1 MMEPFETIDIQEL
14 PLSIPMIRRKVEDFL
29 GSNGLRLGEVD
40 LYLAVLSDDGAIL
53 AGGGLQR
60 DILKCLAVS
69 AEARS
74 LGLSVPLISRL
85 ISVASERG
93 YTNVKVF
100 TKPENRALFE
110 SLGFKLL
117 AEAPKAILLENGRA
131 LADYCQYLRA
141 HPAPG
146 VILMN
151 ANPFTLGHRYLIEQA
166 DFSTRPT
173 GLGRN
178 DKDPAPG
185 LGRNDKVSVI
195 SSDARR
201 AESRNLVIIPVKE
214 DASRFSYAERLAM
227 IRAGAGDWADVVEGS
242 DYQISAATFPTYFL
256 KDLSDAAETQMRL
269 DIDLFGRHIAPELG
283 ARVRFVGTEPSDPL
297 TARYNALMKE
307 LLPKYG
313 VQLVEIPRLTC
324 SPDCAEDSS
333 TPPAATLRMTRG
345 TTPERV
351 GEPAPSCTEDSST
364 PPTAPL
370 RMTRGATPGP
380 VGEPV
385 EPPVLRPAQ
394 EPVTATSVRAL
405 LDAGRFKEASALTPE
420 STWPY
425 LLADLAERALRME
438 LDTPMKPGLVG
449 PDSTG
454 AHQDMDYDVMRKG
467 IAAIRPFFPRMAM
480 AETPEELRQL
490 GIDAEAAMLAA
501 TGGVNTHRGAIFAL
515 GLALSAALR
524 TSSAAQPPH
533 PAEDRP
539 AQLAHNEQVMR
550 NSLVQMYQ
558 GICSNQLKV
567 NGLGGAQISHGSAA
581 VRQYGVKGA
590 RELASEGYQALFE
603 DWLPYYRN
611 LQISPLASLGRND
624 KENTLGRNNNTPC
637 HFERSREICTL
648 LRIMATLDDTCVIHR
663 VGYERAQEIKDEAR
677 ALLKEIPGQA
687 GNDGKGQAGNDGG
700 STGSPTVTTS
710 SGTARLKAMCEKYA
724 AEGISPGGAADML
737 ALTIFIDSILN

>member
-1 MMEPFETIDIQEL
+1 MV
-14 PLSIPMIRRKVEDFL
+14 RRQVEDFL

-40 LYLAVLSDDGAIL
+40 LYLAVLSAEGTIL

-85 ISVASERG
+85 LSLAFERG
-93 YTNVKVF
+93 CTNVKVF
-100 TKPENRALFE
+100 TKPENLSVFE

-117 AEAPKAILLENGRA
+117 ASAPKAILLENGRG
-131 LADYCQYLRA
+131 LADYCAYLRA
-141 HPAPG
+141 HPSPG
-146 VILMN
+146 VIIMN

-166 DFSTRPT
+166 DFSARPT

-178 DKDPAPG
+178 DKDPSIG
-185 LGRNDKVSVI
+185 HGRNDKSIVISSDARRAEPFVI

-214 DASRFSYAERLAM
+214 DASRFPYTERLAM
-227 IRAGAGDWADVVEGS
+227 LRAGAGDIADVVEGS

-256 KDLSDAAETQMRL
+256 KNLSDAAETQMRL
-269 DIDLFGRHIAPELG
+269 DIDLFGRHIAPALG
-283 ARVRFVGTEPSDPL
+283 ARVRFVGTEPADPL
-297 TARYNALMKE
+297 TARYNALLKE
-307 LLPKYG
+307 LLPNYG

-324 SPDCAEDSS
+324 TPNCTEDSS
-333 TPPAATLRMTRG
+333 TPPSAPLRMTRG
-345 TTPERV
+345 TTPE
-351 GEPAPSCTEDSST
+351 
-364 PPTAPL
+364 
-370 RMTRGATPGP
+370 P
-380 VGEPV
+380 VAEPV
-385 EPPVLRPAQ
+385 EAPALRQAQ
-394 EPVTATSVRAL
+394 GPVTATEVRAL
-405 LDAGRFKEASALTPE
+405 LDEGRFKEASALTPA

-449 PDSTG
+449 PDSVG
-454 AHQDMDYDVMRKG
+454 AHKDMDYDVMRKG

-480 AETPEELRQL
+480 AATPEELRQL
-490 GIDAEAAMLAA
+490 GIDAETAMLAA

-515 GLALSAALR
+515 GLALNAALR
-524 TSSAAQPPH
+524 TLSAAQPLR
-533 PAEDRP
+533 PAESRP

-558 GICSNQLKV
+558 GIYRNQLKA
-567 NGLGGAQISHGSAA
+567 NGLGGTQLSHGGEV

-590 RELASEGYQALFE
+590 RELANEGYQALFE

-624 KENTLGRNNNTPC
+624 NETSLGRNDNGTSLGRNDKM
-637 HFERSREICTL
+637 REICTL

-663 VGYERAQEIKDEAR
+663 AGYARAQEIKAEAS
-677 ALLKEIPGQA
+677 ALAEHFDMDKLK
-687 GNDGKGQAGNDGG
+687 N
-700 STGSPTVTTS
+700 
-710 SGTARLKAMCEKYA
+710 MCERYA

-737 ALTIFIDSILN
+737 ALTIFMDSILN

>member
-1 MMEPFETIDIQEL
+1 
-14 PLSIPMIRRKVEDFL
+14 MIRRQVEDFL

-40 LYLAVLSDDGAIL
+40 LYLAVLSEDGAIL

-85 ISVASERG
+85 LSVASERG

-100 TKPENRALFE
+100 TKPENLSVFE

-117 AEAPKAILLENGRA
+117 ASAPKAILLENGRG
-131 LADYCQYLRA
+131 LADYCTYLRA

-146 VILMN
+146 VLIMN

-166 DFSTRPT
+166 SLSFRAPE
-173 GLGRN
+173 GR
-178 DKDPAPG
+178 
-185 LGRNDKVSVI
+185 
-195 SSDARR
+195 
-201 AESRNLVIIPVKE
+201 RNLTIIPVKE
-214 DASRFSYAERLAM
+214 DASRFPYTERLAM
-227 IRAGAGDWADVVEGS
+227 LRAGAGDLADVVEGS

-269 DIDLFGRHIAPELG
+269 DIDLFGRHIASALG
-283 ARVRFVGTEPSDPL
+283 ARVRFVGTEPADPL
-297 TARYNALMKE
+297 TARYNALLKE

-313 VQLVEIPRLTC
+313 VQLVEIPRLTI
-324 SPDCAEDSS
+324 E
-333 TPPAATLRMTRG
+333 
-345 TTPERV
+345 
-351 GEPAPSCTEDSST
+351 
-364 PPTAPL
+364 
-370 RMTRGATPGP
+370 
-380 VGEPV
+380 
-385 EPPVLRPAQ
+385 Q
-394 EPVTATSVRAL
+394 PVTATEVRSL
-405 LDAGRFKEASALTPE
+405 LDEGRFKAASALTPA

-449 PDSTG
+449 PDSVG
-454 AHQDMDYDVMRKG
+454 AHKDMDYDVMRKG

-480 AETPEELRQL
+480 AGTPEELRQL

-515 GLALSAALR
+515 GLALNAALR
-524 TSSAAQPPH
+524 TLSAAQPLH
-533 PAEDRP
+533 PALDRP
-539 AQLAHNEQVMR
+539 SQLAHNEKVMR

-558 GICSNQLKV
+558 GIYRNQLKA
-567 NGLGGAQISHGSAA
+567 NGLGGTQLSHGGEV

-624 KENTLGRNNNTPC
+624 NGTSLGRNDNETSLGRNDNTPC

-663 VGYERAQEIKDEAR
+663 VGYARAMEVKEEAM

-687 GNDGKGQAGNDGG
+687 GNDEKGQAGNDEDVMADLIGH
-700 STGSPTVTTS
+700 
-710 SGTARLKAMCEKYA
+710 LKTMCDRYA

-737 ALTIFIDSILN
+737 ALTILIDSILN

>member
-14 PLSIPMIRRKVEDFL
+14 PLSVPSVRRQVEDFL

-40 LYLAVLSDDGAIL
+40 LYLAVLSAEGAIL

-85 ISVASERG
+85 LSVASERG

-100 TKPENRALFE
+100 TKPENLSVFE

-117 AEAPKAILLENGRA
+117 ASAPKAILLENGRG
-131 LADYCQYLRA
+131 LADYCAYLRA

-146 VILMN
+146 VLIMN
-151 ANPFTLGHRYLIEQA
+151 ANPFTLGHRYLVEQA
-166 DFSTRPT
+166 SLSFRAPE
-173 GLGRN
+173 GR
-178 DKDPAPG
+178 
-185 LGRNDKVSVI
+185 
-195 SSDARR
+195 
-201 AESRNLVIIPVKE
+201 RNLTIIPVKE
-214 DASRFSYAERLAM
+214 DASRFPYTERLAM
-227 IRAGAGDWADVVEGS
+227 LRAGAGDLADVVEGS

-269 DIDLFGRHIAPELG
+269 DIDLFGRHIAPALG
-283 ARVRFVGTEPSDPL
+283 ACVRFVGTEPADPL
-297 TARYNALMKE
+297 TARYNALLKE
-307 LLPKYG
+307 LLPNYG
-313 VQLVEIPRLTC
+313 VQLVEIPRLT
-324 SPDCAEDSS
+324 
-333 TPPAATLRMTRG
+333 LG
-345 TTPERV
+345 
-351 GEPAPSCTEDSST
+351 
-364 PPTAPL
+364 
-370 RMTRGATPGP
+370 
-380 VGEPV
+380 
-385 EPPVLRPAQ
+385 Q
-394 EPVTATSVRAL
+394 PVTATEVRAL
-405 LDAGRFKEASALTPE
+405 LDEGRFKAASALTPA

-425 LLADLAERALRME
+425 LLAELAERALRME

-449 PDSTG
+449 PDSVG
-454 AHQDMDYDVMRKG
+454 AHKDMDYDVMRKG
-467 IAAIRPFFPRMAM
+467 IVVIRPFFPRMAL

-515 GLALSAALR
+515 GLALNAALR
-524 TSSAAQPPH
+524 TFSAAQPLR
-533 PAEDRP
+533 PAESRP

-558 GICSNQLKV
+558 GIYRNQLKT
-567 NGLGGAQISHGSAA
+567 NGLGGTQLSHGGEV

-624 KENTLGRNNNTPC
+624 NETSLGRNDNTPC

-663 VGYERAQEIKDEAR
+663 AGYARAQEIKAEAS
-677 ALLKEIPGQA
+677 ALAEHFDMDK
-687 GNDGKGQAGNDGG
+687 
-700 STGSPTVTTS
+700 
-710 SGTARLKAMCEKYA
+710 LKAMCERYA

-737 ALTIFIDSILN
+737 ALTILIDSILN